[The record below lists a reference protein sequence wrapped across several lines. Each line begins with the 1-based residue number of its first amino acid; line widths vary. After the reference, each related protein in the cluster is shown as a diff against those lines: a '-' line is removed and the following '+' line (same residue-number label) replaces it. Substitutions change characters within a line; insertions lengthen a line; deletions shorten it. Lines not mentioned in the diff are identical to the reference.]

1 MKKEKIK
8 EKVLSYIMPR
18 VKKWV
23 EKEENVGLKLRIY
36 QAIELSIHLTA
47 KEILKEIGKEV
58 KKPIKISFTKPSPFT
73 YPIWFLKLKK
83 EWLE

>member
-1 MKKEKIK
+1 
-8 EKVLSYIMPR
+8 MPR

-47 KEILKEIGKEV
+47 KEILKEIGEEV
-58 KKPIKISFTKPSPFT
+58 KKPIKISFTKP
-73 YPIWFLKLKK
+73 PIWFLKLKK